1 MQEAYFHLVRE
12 LESLQSLATRL
23 YGSSETPIAK
33 DFIRINTVVAA
44 DGYVWP
50 GAALFLPEPMCFGS
64 DMEAHVTEVV
74 RAANGE
80 GAQMMSMPERQFLS
94 ANHHLVNNTAKN
106 ASLINNVLNLANTG
120 ASGLLASASLQTRI
134 MSSSLKKLET
144 KYVQEFRQH
153 GKLTP
158 HFFVERQQAY
168 RTLDTALGRISRTLT
183 MGTPYSTSAKSVLK
197 VNTKSQVLHWKRN
210 GTESGVKGFAKHF
223 ETMKQHGKYFK
234 AGGALTV
241 GIDGIFTYDKIQQAC
256 SVGSERECRR
266 TAVVE
271 GASFGGRAGGGAGG
285 GALAYVGCN
294 ALFGAPSFGTSLMWC
309 GVVAGLAGGALGG
322 YVGEG
327 VSRPL
332 SEFLFEATYSTR

>member
-1 MQEAYFHLVRE
+1 MHEAYFHLVRE
-12 LESLQSLATRL
+12 LESLQSLAARL
-23 YGSSETPIAK
+23 YGSSETPTARE
-33 DFIRINTVVAA
+33 FIRINSVVAA

-50 GAALFLPEPMCFGS
+50 GAALFLPEPMCFSS

-80 GAQMMSMPERQFLS
+80 GAQMMSMPERQFFA
-94 ANHHLVNNTAKN
+94 ANHHLINNTAKN

-144 KYVQEFRQH
+144 KYVHEFRQH

-168 RTLDTALGRISRTLT
+168 RTLDTALGRVSRMLT

-197 VNTKSQVLHWKRN
+197 INTKSQVLHWKRN
-210 GTESGVKGFAKHF
+210 GTESGVKGFARHF

-234 AGGALTV
+234 AWGALTV

-256 SVGSERECRR
+256 SVGSERECHRSV
-266 TAVVE
+266 AVE
-271 GASFGGRAGGGAGG
+271 GIGFGGRVSG
-285 GALAYVGCN
+285 
-294 ALFGAPSFGTSLMWC
+294 
-309 GVVAGLAGGALGG
+309 GLAGGAVAYGACNAVFAGPTLGSSLLWCG
-322 YVGEG
+322 IVAGGAGGVAGGAALGKVGEAIG
-327 VSRPL
+327 QVIHEL
-332 SEFLFEATYSTR
+332 KH